1 MPLGCMGTAGT
12 ANGLVPEFP
21 YFCIDNC
28 KYNIYNNCG
37 KDLYMRYIDISED
50 AALHILSKH
59 NVTIEEVFEVFFNT
73 EEAPRIRRS
82 PHGGKR
88 YLAQG
93 RTEAGRYLTIAFER
107 KNHESIEIVTARD
120 MQGHERR
127 WYKEK

>member
-1 MPLGCMGTAGT
+1 
-12 ANGLVPEFP
+12 
-21 YFCIDNC
+21 
-28 KYNIYNNCG
+28 
-37 KDLYMRYIDISED
+37 MRYIDISED
-50 AALHILSKH
+50 TALHILSKH

-88 YLAQG
+88 YIAQG

-107 KNHESIEIVTARD
+107 KNHESIEIVTARE
-120 MQGHERR
+120 MQGHERL